1 MRPVRVAARRQREL
15 MTIIVAE
22 SSKAEQCDWM
32 DEDDLDLTNVSIP
45 SETVNKRKIP
55 IRSIDKHFSSP
66 WENVYEDSV

>member
-45 SETVNKRKIP
+45 SETVKKRKIP

-66 WENVYEDSV
+66 WENVDEDSV